1 MADYTPDQIDERI
14 KADPEM
20 QHLAQNDETEF
31 LARHKQIYREF
42 GFQPNGQPLRTAQ
55 KAIKG
60 ISKAT
65 GIPEGA
71 VQFGASAVL
80 PTVGTIAGM
89 AAGAPGGPVG
99 ATIGASGGSILGE
112 AANSLLGITDPM
124 DKTDMAVAAGAPL
137 IGPALSKAGPA
148 AIAVGKRVLPGVGAG
163 LNELAGEVLQKK
175 LQTMRVRKEDVDAAR
190 AAMGTVPDF
199 KMHAPNTKAIFNEE
213 SAKVAQQALMGVP
226 DSDKYLGALNKVIA
240 SSGIGGKDKVNFK
253 DLMTLEEG
261 FNRIKGGKPDEIW
274 AAASGK
280 IIDDIE
286 KAALDPALTPATA
299 AKAQQGL
306 QSFKSFIAINRK
318 HQADETLV
326 NMFTPGK
333 GVLKPSSGNPDLV
346 AFDQKAFKLKL
357 DNDETLKKA
366 FTKDELNSVKDAVA
380 NIGYIGKIPN
390 TANTPMGLGSRYG
403 GGGLA
408 GLMVGGPMGALAGA
422 GIEELLRSA
431 ISSETGRR
439 VVKSLA
445 KEGRGRISA
454 LELQSVL
461 GQVLAGATAGSV
473 AGMKSSPDSTLPFA
487 NEQ

>member
-89 AAGAPGGPVG
+89 AVGSPGGPVG
-99 ATIGASGGSILGE
+99 AAIGASGGSVLGE

-124 DKTDMAVAAGAPL
+124 SGSDLALSAGAPL
-137 IGPALSKAGPA
+137 LGPAVSKAGPA
-148 AIAVGKRVLPGVGAG
+148 AIAVGKRILPGVGAG

-190 AAMGTVPDF
+190 AAMSTVPDF
-199 KMHAPNTKAIFNEE
+199 KMHAPATKAIFNEE
-213 SAKVAQQALMGVP
+213 SAKAAQQALAGVP
-226 DSDKYLGALNKVIA
+226 DSDKYLGALNHVLESNPDLQKKI
-240 SSGIGGKDKVNFK
+240 SFK
-253 DLMTLEEG
+253 TMMTLEEG
-261 FNRIKGGKPDEIW
+261 FNNIKDSKPGEIW

-333 GVLKPSSGNPDLV
+333 GVLKPSAGNPDLV

-357 DNDETLKKA
+357 DNDPTLNKA
-366 FTKDELNSVKDAVA
+366 FTKDELASVKDAVA
-380 NIGYIGKIPN
+380 NLGYIGKIPN
-390 TANTPMGLGSRYG
+390 TSNTPMGLGSRYG

-408 GLMVGGPMGALAGA
+408 GLMVGGPVGALAGA

-473 AGMKSSPDSTLPFA
+473 AGMKSSPDSTVPFT
-487 NEQ
+487 NEP